1 MFLSIL
7 SEWMFI
13 ASFQPS
19 IQKAESTWTS
29 GWHLNNIP
37 CYFYIHFMS
46 FHDSG
51 LFLFFNP
58 SVDLGALSTLHLAT
72 GYSPGQFLLMLQDL
86 LNNCLFLGWFFHP
99 LHVPPVF
106 SHCTLC
112 PLYFILFET
121 FPICMVIIHMLAVRL
136 CVHWYSISLL
146 PLHQGLIA

>member
-1 MFLSIL
+1 MFSIL

-13 ASFQPS
+13 TSFQPS

-29 GWHLNNIP
+29 GWHLNNVP
-37 CYFYIHFMS
+37 CYFYFHFMS

-58 SVDLGALSTLHLAT
+58 SVDLGAPV
-72 GYSPGQFLLMLQDL
+72 YSPPCHRLFSWSIPTPAPRLS
-86 LNNCLFLGWFFHP
+86 NNCLFLYWFFHP
-99 LHVPPVF
+99 LHVPPVL
-106 SHCTLC
+106 SHCTLL
-112 PLYFILFET
+112 PLHFILFET

-136 CVHWYSISLL
+136 FVHWYSISLL